1 MTFAI
6 IWFILWGVLWA
17 AYFILDG
24 FDLGA
29 GMLYPFLGKSE
40 SDRALI
46 RRSIGP
52 MWDGNEVWLLTAGGA
67 TFAAFPAVYASM
79 FSYLYT
85 ALLLVLFALI
95 FRGVSLEFRAK
106 DKRASWG
113 KFWDIGFV
121 AGSLL
126 PALLLG
132 VAFGNVFRG
141 LPMDAAGYHGTLFSL
156 LNPYGLLTGALFVAL
171 FLVHGAIWV
180 ALKTEGDLSK
190 RALALAS
197 KLWFAEALAA
207 VVFLIV
213 TPFATKLVVNYL
225 VRPWWF
231 VVPALAVLALVL
243 TMSYAGKGEVG
254 LAFFASAATIGL
266 VTATG
271 LIGLYPNLLPS
282 RLDAASSLTLFNA
295 SSSPYTLK
303 IMTVVALI
311 FVPIVIAYQVW
322 VYRVFRAKVAAK
334 DAETDSFY

>member
-1 MTFAI
+1 MTFAV

-17 AYFILDG
+17 AYFVLDG

-29 GMLYPFLGKSE
+29 GMLYPFLGRSE

-106 DKRASWG
+106 DKRPSWG
-113 KFWDIGFV
+113 KFWDVGFV

-132 VAFGNVFRG
+132 VAFGNIFRG
-141 LPMDAAGYHGTLFSL
+141 LPMDAAGYHGTLFTL

-171 FLVHGAIWV
+171 FLVHGALWI
-180 ALKTEGDLSK
+180 ALKTEGDLAK
-190 RALALAS
+190 RALALAGRI
-197 KLWFAEALAA
+197 WVAAALLV
-207 VVFLIV
+207 VVFFIV

-225 VRPWWF
+225 VWPWWF
-231 VVPALAVLALVL
+231 VVPALGVLALVM
-243 TMSYAGKGEVG
+243 TMSYAGRGRVG
-254 LAFFASAATIGL
+254 RAFFASAATIGL

-271 LIGLYPNLLPS
+271 LVGLYPNLLPS

-303 IMTVVALI
+303 IMTIVALI
-311 FVPIVIAYQVW
+311 FVPLVIGYQVW
-322 VYRVFRAKVAAK
+322 VYRVFRAKISAQE
-334 DAETDSFY
+334 AETDSFY